1 MGRPRAFDMDQ
12 ALDQAL
18 HVFWEK
24 SYMRGHALPRCGGRF
39 KDAVGT

>member
-18 HVFWEK
+18 HVFWAKGYE
-24 SYMRGHALPRCGGRF
+24 
-39 KDAVGT
+39 GTRSPI